1 MYGSPIPNPCSPIL
15 LFQETQ
21 PFVIYTFIHY
31 LRTLTKRFFQ
41 IHLEFL
47 YSLFFVLCS
56 HSSLKNHTLFQ
67 TKIIGNVN
75 TCF

>member
-31 LRTLTKRFFQ
+31 LRTLTKRFFK

-47 YSLFFVLCS
+47 YSLFFVPIVPS
-56 HSSLKNHTLFQ
+56 KTIPYSRPK
-67 TKIIGNVN
+67 
-75 TCF
+75 